1 MSGLTCCFWWLLLGA
16 LLGWL
21 ASWLFGRA
29 QLAPAAEHVAPAA
42 PPPSAVDFAKARA
55 AGFAVTSEENLEIIE
70 GIGPQIARLL
80 RAAGITTFA
89 KLAVAPVSTLQDIL
103 TQAGPRFKLADP
115 GTWPEQSRLAADN
128 RWGELA
134 ALQDKLDAGVRRDA

>member
-1 MSGLTCCFWWLLLGA
+1 
-16 LLGWL
+16 
-21 ASWLFGRA
+21 
-29 QLAPAAEHVAPAA
+29 
-42 PPPSAVDFAKARA
+42 
-55 AGFAVTSEENLEIIE
+55 
-70 GIGPQIARLL
+70 
-80 RAAGITTFA
+80 
-89 KLAVAPVSTLQDIL
+89 VAPVATLQDIL

>member
-1 MSGLTCCFWWLLLGA
+1 MLLGF

-29 QLAPAAEHVAPAA
+29 KLAPAAPR
-42 PPPSAVDFAKARA
+42 SAVDFAKARA

-80 RAAGITTFA
+80 RAAGINTFA
-89 KLAVAPVSTLQDIL
+89 KLAVAPVSTLQDTL

-128 RWGELA
+128 RWVELA
-134 ALQDKLDAGVRRDA
+134 ALQDKLDAGVRRDV